1 VIVFDLKIV
10 SVLYNTG
17 SSILKLKF
25 KQISVSDAGS
35 FVAFNNYFGR
45 ISKIPNYCCASADP
59 EALSKVKKGEAMF
72 KKVSVCK
79 YRMFE
84 EMPGFVDVECLS
96 IDGINSILETPL
108 FVSACVCQIKE
119 PSEEQTQMY
128 EILQQS
134 AT

>member
-84 EMPGFVDVECLS
+84 EMPGFVDFECLS
-96 IDGINSILETPL
+96 IDGVYSILETP
-108 FVSACVCQIKE
+108 
-119 PSEEQTQMY
+119 
-128 EILQQS
+128 
-134 AT
+134 